1 MKYFFKFFSIFNTF
15 FQKIKF
21 YFSNFGGV
29 RVGCFGWVEGLV
41 GLRLGGK
48 LSPPDWSP
56 PEDPTV
62 IMMMIMMIM
71 IMIAFDDGE
80 DDGAVVEESFEA

>member
-1 MKYFFKFFSIFNTF
+1 M
-15 FQKIKF
+15 
-21 YFSNFGGV
+21 
-29 RVGCFGWVEGLV
+29 V

-48 LSPPDWSP
+48 LSPPDWSQ

-62 IMMMIMMIM
+62 IMMMIMMIMIMIMM